1 VPIVP
6 SDTQVRRHPPI
17 LALATS
23 GSWCSVALAWRDPHA
38 PEPAPGLAGPQSAGQ
53 AAPLAGSLQ
62 TACASELAGQ
72 AHSQRVLPM
81 ARELLEQAGLQMA
94 DIGLIAFDA
103 GPGSF
108 TGLRIGCGL
117 AQGLALGLG
126 CPVVPIS
133 SLRALAWP
141 HRLVRVLSATD
152 ARMSEVY
159 FAQWAPARAGD
170 AAAARLADAALAVGP
185 PAHLSALIQE
195 VARAHEADRLAGT
208 PFANDPSVV
217 PVATGVSGMAGH
229 WVAAGDA
236 FLRYPE
242 LAEQARAH
250 GAQVLADVFPRADT
264 IAECAALAWADG
276 RLQRPDEA
284 VPIYVRNKVA
294 LDVDEQRALRQA
306 RDAAR

>member
-1 VPIVP
+1 M
-6 SDTQVRRHPPI
+6 
-17 LALATS
+17 
-23 GSWCSVALAWRDPHA
+23 GLAWHDPHA
-38 PEPAPGLAGPQSAGQ
+38 PGLQPGGATAADRTPGLVGGLQS
-53 AAPLAGSLQ
+53 
-62 TACASELAGQ
+62 ACASELAGQ

-81 ARELLEQAGLQMA
+81 ARDLLEQAGLRMA

-117 AQGLALGLG
+117 AQGLALGVG

-141 HRLVRVLSATD
+141 HRRVRVLSATD
-152 ARMSEVY
+152 ARMGEVY
-159 FAQWAPARAGD
+159 YAQWGPAVVDD
-170 AAAARLADAALAVGP
+170 AAAARLADEGLAVGP
-185 PAHLSALIQE
+185 PADLAALIRWI
-195 VARAHEADRLAGT
+195 ALAHAADRLAN
-208 PFANDPSVV
+208 P
-217 PVATGVSGMAGH
+217 TGVPAG

-236 FLRYPE
+236 FARYPE
-242 LAEQARAH
+242 LAEQARDQ
-250 GAQVLADVFPRADT
+250 GARVLADAFPRADT
-264 IAECAALAWADG
+264 IAYCAALAWADG
-276 RLQRPDEA
+276 RVQCPDDA

>member
-1 VPIVP
+1 MPIVP

-23 GSWCSVALAWRDPHA
+23 GSWCSVALAWHDPHA

-208 PFANDPSVV
+208 SLPNDPSA
-217 PVATGVSGMAGH
+217 ATDVSGTPGQ

>member
-208 PFANDPSVV
+208 PFANDPS
-217 PVATGVSGMAGH
+217 GVSGMPGH

>member
-1 VPIVP
+1 MPIVP

-195 VARAHEADRLAGT
+195 VARAHEADRLAGMS
-208 PFANDPSVV
+208 FANDPSA
-217 PVATGVSGMAGH
+217 ATGVPGTPGH

-276 RLQRPDEA
+276 RLQSPDEA

>member
-1 VPIVP
+1 M
-6 SDTQVRRHPPI
+6 
-17 LALATS
+17 
-23 GSWCSVALAWRDPHA
+23 ALAWRDPNA
-38 PEPAPGLAGPQSAGQ
+38 PDPATDSTQGHPAGRSATPAHGLQS
-53 AAPLAGSLQ
+53 
-62 TACASELAGQ
+62 ACASELAGQ

-141 HRLVRVLSATD
+141 HRRVRVLSATD
-152 ARMSEVY
+152 ARMGEVY
-159 FAQWAPARAGD
+159 FAQWAPAGAGD
-170 AAAARLADAALAVGP
+170 AAAARLADPSLAVGP
-185 PAHLSALIQE
+185 PADLTALIRE
-195 VARAHEADRLAGT
+195 VARAHRADQLAG
-208 PFANDPSVV
+208 A
-217 PVATGVSGMAGH
+217 SGGPGGSWLA
-229 WVAAGDA
+229 VGDA
-236 FLRYPE
+236 FARYPE
-242 LAEQARAH
+242 LAEQAREQ
-250 GAQVLADVFPRADT
+250 GAQVLADAFPRADAM
-264 IAECAALAWADG
+264 AECAALAWADG
-276 RLQRPDEA
+276 RLQSPDDA

>member
-1 VPIVP
+1 M
-6 SDTQVRRHPPI
+6 
-17 LALATS
+17 
-23 GSWCSVALAWRDPHA
+23 ALAWRDPHA
-38 PEPAPGLAGPQSAGQ
+38 PEPSPDLTGPQPAGQ
-53 AAPLAGSLQ
+53 AAALAGGLQ
-62 TACASELAGQ
+62 SACASELAGQ

-81 ARELLEQAGLQMA
+81 ARELLAQAGLQMA

-117 AQGLALGLG
+117 AQGLALGIG
-126 CPVVPIS
+126 CPVVPVS

-141 HRLVRVLSATD
+141 YRRVRVLSATD
-152 ARMSEVY
+152 ARMGEVY

-170 AAAARLADAALAVGP
+170 AAAARLADAALAVAP
-185 PAHLSALIQE
+185 PAQLSALIQE
-195 VARAHEADRLAGT
+195 VARAHEADRLAVTAYGDDPSGLSGAPAVPGASDASDLSGT
-208 PFANDPSVV
+208 PDR
-217 PVATGVSGMAGH
+217 

-242 LAEQARAH
+242 LADQARAH

-264 IAECAALAWADG
+264 IAEWAALAWADG
-276 RLQRPDEA
+276 RLQRPDDA

>member
-1 VPIVP
+1 MPIVP

-195 VARAHEADRLAGT
+195 VARAHEADRLAGMS
-208 PFANDPSVV
+208 FANDPSV
-217 PVATGVSGMAGH
+217 ATGVSGTPGH